1 MSTQTILFLASN
13 PKNTARLRLDQEQ
26 RDIAE
31 GLRRAEKRDQFI
43 FEQRMAVRPRDIQRA
58 MLELKPQIVHFAG
71 HSTCEKGLIFEDEI
85 GNAKFVDD
93 EALAA
98 LFSLFSDQVDCV
110 LLNGCYTA
118 IQAKA
123 ISQHIPYVIGM
134 NKSIGD
140 KAALAFAVGFYD
152 ALGAG
157 RNVEFAF
164 KLGCVAIRVEG
175 VAEHLT
181 PELIKRPV

>member
-31 GLRRAEKRDQFI
+31 GLRRAEKRDQFTL
-43 FEQRMAVRPRDIQRA
+43 EQRMAVRPRDIQRA
-58 MLELKPQIVHFAG
+58 MLDLGPQIVHFAG
-71 HSTCEKGLIFEDEI
+71 HSTCEEGLIFEDEV
-85 GNAKFVDD
+85 GNAKLVDG
-93 EALAA
+93 EALAD
-98 LFSLFSDQVDCV
+98 LFSLFSDQVRCV
-110 LLNGCYTA
+110 LLNGCYTK

-123 ISQHIPYVIGM
+123 IAQYIPYVIGM
-134 NKSIGD
+134 NKAIGD

-157 RNVEFAF
+157 RDVEFAF
-164 KLGCVAIRVEG
+164 KLGCAAIRLEG
-175 VAEHLT
+175 IAEHLT
-181 PELIKRPV
+181 PELINRPA